1 MNEIDTV
8 AQRRPSLVA
17 DAEIDRLVR
26 QFASRT
32 LFIRAAWHRG
42 DDGAQNPLQAI
53 EREARAASAAV
64 ALTPHGRALFMYLL
78 PAEVK
83 AFGDPKP
90 AKPKL
95 MNKSECQAAAFKAM
109 SAGKIAPRDAQ
120 TIDTYLSMDRRI
132 PDALMKALRAQ
143 HEGK

>member
-1 MNEIDTV
+1 MNQIDTV

-83 AFGDPKP
+83 AFGDPGAGLFMWIASQTVQMMQAIEDGEP
-90 AKPKL
+90 EDTIKPKID
-95 MNKSECQAAAFKAM
+95 AM
-109 SAGKIAPRDAQ
+109 LTDVANRLTGEK
-120 TIDTYLSMDRRI
+120 Y
-132 PDALMKALRAQ
+132 
-143 HEGK
+143 